1 MTRSAPTRATA
12 PTGRIA
18 VDRYARPAP
27 SSAAEARSLTAKMV
41 VENEHGV
48 CDFAALRSAS
58 RRAPQRLVFN
68 AFDLL
73 RLDGQDPASAC
84 IV

>member
-1 MTRSAPTRATA
+1 
-12 PTGRIA
+12 
-18 VDRYARPAP
+18 
-27 SSAAEARSLTAKMV
+27 MV